1 MVLKALICLQVEV
14 IACKISRGVLEKKW
28 NFQELPLKAA
38 QSPLL
43 GSSVVPRG
51 VAHFYR
57 IALAMNIDSSRIS
70 NTNLETLVQ

>member
-38 QSPLL
+38 KPLL

-57 IALAMNIDSSRIS
+57 IALAMNIDFSRIS

>member
-38 QSPLL
+38 QSFQ

-57 IALAMNIDSSRIS
+57 IALAMNIDFSRIS